1 MESQVCASLVVEL
14 VCTDLRWVAKR
25 TRRLSRQFGKR
36 HSRAALEASR
46 NKRILKK
53 TSVKSSWLTK
63 RSKAFA
69 ILRLNFKLVQRKR
82 VTATTAR
89 HHSTRKTWWQNGVNA
104 TLISFRPLQY
114 GYDFSIFRG
123 LVLTTQSFHDKRFYN
138 RLGAAVVTAKYLQ
151 VLVFKILV

>member
-36 HSRAALEASR
+36 HSRAALAASR
-46 NKRILKK
+46 NKRILKRPL
-53 TSVKSSWLTK
+53 SSRLGWLNDQK
-63 RSKAFA
+63 RSPSCAW
-69 ILRLNFKLVQRKR
+69 ILNLLKENASLQQPQDI
-82 VTATTAR
+82 T
-89 HHSTRKTWWQNGVNA
+89 STWETWWQNGVNA

-114 GYDFSIFRG
+114 GYDFSIFRC